1 MNKILSLIGKV
12 LLSILI
18 LILSIFFI
26 FWYKMYNDDTVS
38 GKYTGLERIKE
49 SFIIALFYSVWMILA
64 YVGFKM

>member
-26 FWYKMYNDDTVS
+26 FWYRIYKDSN
-38 GKYTGLERIKE
+38 KKGLDRITD
-49 SFIIALFYSVWMILA
+49 SLGGALLHFIWGILA
-64 YVGFKM
+64 FIFKKN